1 MRIDD
6 GEIRGRHEG
15 GGSENGQRRNSKENP
30 QRRTS
35 PEVAARNSRD
45 RAMHEKSRLQREG
58 YIPGRRPA
66 EPKGRKKDELPGGGM
81 RRNPAGRPAR
91 GITDNS
97 AKRRER
103 AAVHDDG
110 LFDDIRID
118 EDIVADT
125 GMEDK
130 ILSRAM
136 SEERPERRRPKELNT
151 AKTIID
157 RNEYSSEKQAK
168 KKTKM
173 KKIIVFAVLE
183 VITLCLI
190 FGYGYFLRTWN
201 RLKGPEFNKAAV
213 ENNNIDITK
222 KQEMQGYWTFAVFGV
237 DSRGKGVGKG
247 YNSDVIMIV
256 SINKD
261 TGDINVCSV
270 FRDTY
275 LNISDSNRYAKIN
288 AAYAEGGP
296 EQAVKALNK
305 NLDLNIENYVTFN
318 WKAVADSINILGGVD
333 NIDISKAELYYINA
347 YITETVKATGIG
359 SVQLKSTGP
368 QHLDG
373 VQAVAYM
380 RLRYMD
386 NDFARTERQREVLKA
401 CFEKAKKADFAVLNN
416 IIVVLADQVATNIS
430 ASEMVSLAQ
439 GITKYNI
446 AETGG
451 FPWARGDANIPGK
464 GACVIPTTLESNVK
478 MLHELLY
485 GDDDYEVSSALLGY
499 SEKIK
504 QDSNLYKEGTPIE
517 SVGTDGG
524 YIPKPTSAAI
534 RADDEDEDDE
544 ETTGSRKSYE
554 YETDE
559 DGNLIYPTDENGNLV
574 YPTDEDGDIIL
585 PTDEDGKLIM
595 PSTTA
600 SDRETRPTDLA
611 DDDAIETG
619 NDAGSDIV
627 GPDGDI
633 MPTRPG
639 QTRPGTN
646 NPGAEGPGSLNPTN
660 SDENSGPGSTT
671 APGSSAHPTISAH
684 PGESRPTHVVDPTQ
698 STTQGSNHGSTQSG
712 NTQSPVSPG
721 GSGQGSTT
729 ASPISPGLTG
739 GPGSVQSVNPNA
751 A

>member
-1 MRIDD
+1 MRKDD
-6 GEIRGRHEG
+6 FEDIF
-15 GGSENGQRRNSKENP
+15 
-30 QRRTS
+30 
-35 PEVAARNSRD
+35 
-45 RAMHEKSRLQREG
+45 
-58 YIPGRRPA
+58 
-66 EPKGRKKDELPGGGM
+66 DE
-81 RRNPAGRPAR
+81 
-91 GITDNS
+91 S
-97 AKRRER
+97 
-103 AAVHDDG
+103 DG
-110 LFDDIRID
+110 LFDDISID
-118 EDIVADT
+118 EDILGDE

-130 ILSRAM
+130 IFNQAM
-136 SEERPERRRPKELNT
+136 NTERTERRKPKELNT
-151 AKTIID
+151 ARTIID
-157 RNEYSSEKQAK
+157 PEKYSGENK
-168 KKTKM
+168 KKKKSRR
-173 KKIIVFAVLE
+173 KKIIIFAILE
-183 VITLCLI
+183 VLVLCLI
-190 FGYGYFLRTWN
+190 FGYGYFLRTWSK
-201 RLKGPEFNKAAV
+201 LKGPEFNRAAV

-275 LNISDSNRYAKIN
+275 LNISDGNRYAKIN
-288 AAYAEGGP
+288 EAYAAGGP

-359 SVQLKSTGP
+359 SVQLKHTGP

-430 ASEMVSLAQ
+430 ASEMVALAQ

-504 QDSNLYKEGTPIE
+504 QDSNLYKEGKPIE

-524 YIPKPTSAAI
+524 YIPKPTTAAV
-534 RADDEDEDDE
+534 RDEDEDEDE
-544 ETTGSRKSYE
+544 EDETETRENYE

-559 DGNLIYPTDENGNLV
+559 DGNLIYPTDSNGNII
-574 YPTDEDGDIIL
+574 YPTDEDGNILL
-585 PTDEDGKLIM
+585 PTDEDGELIM
-595 PSTTA
+595 PSTTG
-600 SDRETRPTDLA
+600 SNRETRPTDLA
-611 DDDAIETG
+611 DDDEIETG

-627 GPDGDI
+627 GPDGNI

-639 QTRPGTN
+639 TTRPGTD
-646 NPGAEGPGSLNPTN
+646 NPGADGPGSLRPTAGTG
-660 SDENSGPGSTT
+660 EEGGPGVTT
-671 APGSSAHPTISAH
+671 APSTSASPVNPTSGSGGQVSPGG
-684 PGESRPTHVVDPTQ
+684 PGESRPTQVVNPTSAPQ
-698 STTQGSNHGSTQSG
+698 TTAA
-712 NTQSPVSPG
+712 QSPVSPTAP
-721 GSGQGSTT
+721 TT
-729 ASPISPGLTG
+729 AATAPTSASSIAPGLTG
-739 GPGSVQSVNPNA
+739 GPGAVQSVSP
-751 A
+751 

>member
-6 GEIRGRHEG
+6 GEIRGRHEAG
-15 GGSENGQRRNSKENP
+15 GGSENGQRRNSRENP
-30 QRRTS
+30 NRKTS
-35 PEVAARNSRD
+35 PEVAARNRE
-45 RAMHEKSRLQREG
+45 RAMYEKGRLQKEG
-58 YIPGRRPA
+58 YIPGRKPAQSVRPKR
-66 EPKGRKKDELPGGGM
+66 EEIPRGGM
-81 RRNPAGRPAR
+81 KRNPAGRPAR
-91 GITDNS
+91 SLPDNP

-118 EDIVADT
+118 DIAGDK

-136 SEERPERRRPKELNT
+136 SEERTERRRPKELNT

-157 RNEYSSEKQAK
+157 RKEYSSEKQAK

-261 TGDINVCSV
+261 TGDINICSV

-288 AAYAEGGP
+288 EAYAAGGP

-401 CFEKAKKADFAVLNN
+401 CFEKAKDADFAVLNN

-485 GDDDYEVSSALLGY
+485 GDEDYEVSSALLGY

-524 YIPKPTSAAI
+524 YIPKPTSAAT
-534 RADDEDEDDE
+534 RADDEDDDE
-544 ETTGSRKSYE
+544 ETTESRKSYE

-559 DGNLIYPTDENGNLV
+559 DGNIIYPTDANGNIV
-574 YPTDEDGDIIL
+574 YPTDEDGDIVL
-585 PTDEDGKLIM
+585 PTGEDGKVIM

-600 SDRETRPTDLA
+600 SERETRPTALA
-611 DDDAIETG
+611 DDDEIETG

-639 QTRPGTN
+639 ETRPGSN
-646 NPGAEGPGSLNPTN
+646 IPGSGGPGSVNPTS
-660 SDENSGPGSTT
+660 SDENSGPGVTT
-671 APGSSAHPTISAH
+671 LPTTSAASPTISSN
-684 PGESRPTHVVDPTQ
+684 PGESRPTEVVNPTQ
-698 STTQGSNHGSTQSG
+698 STTT
-712 NTQSPVSPG
+712 V
-721 GSGQGSTT
+721 
-729 ASPISPGLTG
+729 SPISPGLTG
-739 GPGSVQSVNPNA
+739 GPGSVQNVNPNA